1 MKVLI
6 DTNIVL
12 NLILNREPFVES
24 ALILFE
30 LVETTKIQG
39 FIAATTIANI
49 FYIVRKAQGRQQAIE
64 ELARLSTGLVICSV
78 DNLVVRRALKCNP

>member
-12 NLILNREPFVES
+12 DLILNREPFIES

-30 LVETTKIQG
+30 LVEATKIQG
-39 FIAATTIANI
+39 FIAATTITNI
-49 FYIVRKAQGRQQAIE
+49 FG
-64 ELARLSTGLVICSV
+64 
-78 DNLVVRRALKCNP
+78 